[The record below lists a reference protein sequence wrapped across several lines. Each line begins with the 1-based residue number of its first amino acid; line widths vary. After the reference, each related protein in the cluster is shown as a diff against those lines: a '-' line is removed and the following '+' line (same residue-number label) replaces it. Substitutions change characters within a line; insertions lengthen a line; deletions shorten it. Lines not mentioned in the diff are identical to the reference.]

1 MDVKKSHPVR
11 GRTTSLPV
19 RAEGATTHA
28 TARKTSALILTATIL
43 LAIAPT
49 PASRA
54 DEKAEPPAKAQ
65 PVTIKGEVLDLGCY
79 LDHGAS
85 DPGLHAFLRAIRV
98 LRPHKPLNKE
108 LAPLAG
114 KTITLKGKLVT
125 RSGVN
130 LIENVEVVK

>member
-1 MDVKKSHPVR
+1 M
-11 GRTTSLPV
+11 
-19 RAEGATTHA
+19 
-28 TARKTSALILTATIL
+28 KTSTLILTATVL
-43 LAIAPT
+43 FAIAPT

-85 DPGLHAFLRAIRV
+85 GPKHADCAQECIESGVPVGLLGEDGKV
-98 LRPHKPLNKE
+98 YLLLGEHKPLNKE

-130 LIENVEVVK
+130 LIENVEIVK